1 MMLGRNVRD
10 LESQGSFLRRA
21 SSIGRAI
28 SSSSSFGRRKSVQD
42 SQERELLQGRE
53 SSSSEEQ
60 DRPHKP
66 KACERVNSLARTVID
81 SEDATA
87 ASVQAVSKEPY
98 DEDMQRKYA
107 KHLKASERVATKI
120 LLSLKV
126 ENPQKV
132 LWMVAFLLI
141 FGLSFM
147 AEFLQTLPLNY
158 AAHVARRSEN
168 TQLQFEIYGWGLP
181 IAKGAAQTIKV
192 AVMFI
197 LFPVARS
204 VLTFLRRA
212 SFLKCVVP
220 FDSNL
225 TFHRFF
231 GYVLFTFSWI
241 HTFAHVAN
249 SINQTKASSNI
260 KSLMCYTDPP
270 GTVQNCS
277 PYEMAFGPKKF
288 GHGNTLFGWWTS
300 ETAITGIIMLAIL
313 CIGYPCAVLRSSSIA
328 RKVIKDTSFIGRR
341 IYSFTCFFFSHQFM
355 TISFYIAVVLHPLPG
370 KPGNPRPHSST
381 TWVYVLVGVLA
392 YVIDRTLRLY
402 RQATWETTVL
412 DARILPGGVLELK
425 LKKPRNTD
433 LWRAPQFKYMPGQYA
448 HLNVP
453 QISWAEWHPFT
464 ITSVPSDE
472 FIMFHI
478 KSAGDWTALLHQC
491 ISRQLAANSTAMES
505 SGRRLTRS
513 SQHVPNL
520 ASPSSSNS
528 TSLSSSLS
536 PLSSRSLSPSE
547 QPGTALSGRTCELS
561 TVSEVALPHMDSA
574 RLRSSVMRPANSTGQ
589 STAESQQSPNHKRR
603 ESMESVIS
611 GQSERYADAMG
622 WPAPLIHIDGP
633 CGAPAQNYKDYKVL
647 LLVGGNIGVTPFISI
662 LRKLL
667 TNMEMNMCSNCGQ
680 CDLKHIKHKHVYFFW
695 TVRDEE
701 AMQYFTSTFAAVKKL
716 DTHGILDI
724 RIHLTTRKPDAA
736 HSSIQVGAN
745 SGSLQTPSSLGL
757 KIYPGRPDWRAVFQT
772 VCVEYPKETVGVF
785 CCGPLGLTQDLKV
798 LSREY
803 SLAKSQ
809 IETNGGSKRK
819 GQATR
824 RLL

>member
-1 MMLGRNVRD
+1 MSG
-10 LESQGSFLRRA
+10 
-21 SSIGRAI
+21 
-28 SSSSSFGRRKSVQD
+28 SSSFQRRKSAHD
-42 SQERELLQGRE
+42 PQERELLQGQG
-53 SSSSEEQ
+53 SSSSEEP

-66 KACERVNSLARTVID
+66 KACERVNSLARTAVD

-98 DEDMQRKYA
+98 DEDMKRKYA
-107 KHLKASERVATKI
+107 KHLKASERVATKV

-147 AEFLQTLPLNY
+147 AEFLQSLPMTH
-158 AAHVARRSEN
+158 AAHVARRSKGI
-168 TQLQFEIYGWGLP
+168 QAQFNMYGWGLP

-192 AVMFI
+192 AAMFI

-212 SFLKCVVP
+212 SFLKRVVP
-220 FDSNL
+220 FDNNL

-231 GYVLFTFSWI
+231 GYVLFIFSWI

-249 SINQTKASSNI
+249 SINQTKASSNT
-260 KSLMCYTDPP
+260 KSLMCDFDPP
-270 GTVQNCS
+270 DNVPNGPNACT
-277 PYEMAFGPKKF
+277 PYEQAFGPNKF

-313 CIGYPCAVLRSSSIA
+313 CIGYPCAVLRSSSMA

-341 IYSFTCFFFSHQFM
+341 IYSFTWFFFSHQFM
-355 TISFYIAVVLHPLPG
+355 TISFYVAVVLHPLPG

-425 LKKPRNTD
+425 LKKPRNTN

-478 KSAGDWTALLHQC
+478 KSAGDWTALLHDC
-491 ISRQLAANSTAMES
+491 ISRQLAANSTAAEA

-513 SQHVPNL
+513 LQHVPNL
-520 ASPSSSNS
+520 ASPSSSCS
-528 TSLSSSLS
+528 TSTSSSLS
-536 PLSSRSLSPSE
+536 PISSRSLSPLE
-547 QPGTALSGRTCELS
+547 QPRSAQSGRPCELS
-561 TVSEVALPHMDSA
+561 TVSEVAALPHVDSA
-574 RLRSSVMRPANSTGQ
+574 RLRSTVMRPASSTGE
-589 STAESQQSPNHKRR
+589 STGESQQSPNHVRH
-603 ESMESVIS
+603 ESMESVMS
-611 GQSERYADAMG
+611 GQSERYADALG

-667 TNMEMNMCSNCGQ
+667 TNMELNMCSNCGQ
-680 CDLKHIKHKHVYFFW
+680 CDRKHIKHKHVYFFW

-701 AMQYFTSTFAAVKKL
+701 AVQYFTSTFAAVKKL

-736 HSSIQVGAN
+736 HNPIQVGAN

-803 SLAKSQ
+803 SLAKSK
-809 IETNGGSKRK
+809 IDTDGGSKRK

-824 RLL
+824 FDFFQEHF